1 MTRPTTEQLKETL
14 QQLVTK
20 HNEAVQV
27 QNTCKEKIIAMQA
40 VIQDRELEDGNTNDI
55 TSESK
60 KD

>member
-20 HNEAVQV
+20 HNEAVHV
-27 QNTCKEKIIAMQA
+27 QNTCKEKIIAIQA